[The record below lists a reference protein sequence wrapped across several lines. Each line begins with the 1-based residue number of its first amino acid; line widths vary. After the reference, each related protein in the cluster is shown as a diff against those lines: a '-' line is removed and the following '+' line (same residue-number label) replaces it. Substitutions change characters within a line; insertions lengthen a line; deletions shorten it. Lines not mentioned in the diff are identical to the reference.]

1 MENFNHLKIVSADYR
16 IGDTGFAMNMG
27 IGLVVGEVQLQ
38 DAEGNTFF
46 YTNDEYDSRPTFIKT
61 KESVLE
67 MLALENE
74 CDKDKIQELLEHPL
88 IDKYEY
94 SEVLEDKDNPL
105 YFIFCYLTYLVQA
118 DEESTKTFIQNTV
131 GKYLDEIEI
140 PMDEIIDDI
149 VF

>member
-74 CDKDKIQELLEHPL
+74 CDKDKIQELLERPL

-94 SEVLEDKDNPL
+94 SEVLEDKNNPL
-105 YFIFCYLTYLVQA
+105 YLIFCYLTYLVQA
-118 DEESTKTFIQNTV
+118 DEESTKAFIQNTV

>member
-38 DAEGNTFF
+38 DAEENTFF

-74 CDKDKIQELLEHPL
+74 CDKDKIQELLEHHL

-94 SEVLEDKDNPL
+94 SEVLEDKNNPL
-105 YFIFCYLTYLVQA
+105 YLIFCYLTYLVQA
-118 DEESTKTFIQNTV
+118 DEESTKAFIQNTV

>member
-38 DAEGNTFF
+38 DTEGNTFF

-74 CDKDKIQELLEHPL
+74 CDKDKIQELLERPL

-94 SEVLEDKDNPL
+94 SEVLEDKNNPL
-105 YFIFCYLTYLVQA
+105 YLIFCYLTYLVQA
-118 DEESTKTFIQNTV
+118 DEESTKAFIQNTV